1 MKNQTAMKKSF
12 FTLVLLLSGALAF
25 GQSLEDL
32 KQQKKQKEDSVSAI
46 QGRIDALQGQIDA
59 YPGWKV
65 GAFGTIG
72 GSLSEFN
79 NWYAQ
84 GFPNNSA
91 GRIGITINP
100 YAKLDREKYFW
111 YNTAQINLGWVKF
124 DDRDDPDDQE
134 GFRQSN
140 DVFNLQSLYGYNLS
154 SKLAASALLEY
165 RTTVLSNFND
175 PGYLDLG
182 VGVTWRPVAGL
193 VVVVHPI
200 NYNFVF
206 SDGDDVFESSFGAKL
221 LATYE
226 RKFGGLDYKSNF
238 SAFLSYR
245 DSNLSNWTWTNV
257 FAYKVWKDIGI
268 GFEFG
273 LRDNRQEALNFA
285 INNTPEGETLPTFD
299 TVDNDLQTYWLLGLS
314 YDF

>member
-1 MKNQTAMKKSF
+1 MKKSF
-12 FTLVLLLSGALAF
+12 FTLLLLLGSTLAY
-25 GQSLEDL
+25 GQSMEDL
-32 KQQKKQKEDSVSAI
+32 KEQKKQKEDSVSAI
-46 QGRIDALQGQIDA
+46 QDRIDALQDQIDE

-65 GAFGTIG
+65 GAFGTVG

-84 GFPNNSA
+84 GIPNNSA
-91 GRIGITINP
+91 GKIGITINP

-111 YNTAQINLGWVKF
+111 YTNAQINLQWVKF
-124 DDRDDPDDQE
+124 DDKDDPTDEED
-134 GFRQSN
+134 FRQAN
-140 DVFNLQSLYGYNLS
+140 DVFNLSSLFGYNIT

-165 RTTVLSNFND
+165 RTTLLSNFND

-182 VGVTWRPVAGL
+182 VGITWRPIPQL
-193 VVVVHPI
+193 TVVVHPL

-206 SDGDDVFESSFGAKL
+206 SDDGDAFDSSFGAKL

-226 RKFGGLDYKSNF
+226 RKIGGLDYKSTF
-238 SAFLSYR
+238 SAFQSYKS
-245 DSNLSNWTWTNV
+245 SNLSNWTWTNV
-257 FAYKVWKDIGI
+257 FSYKVWKNIGV

-273 LRDNRQEALNFA
+273 LRDNKQEALNFA
-285 INNTPEGETLPTFD
+285 INNTPEGETPPTFD
-299 TVDNDLQTYWLLGLS
+299 TVDNKLQTYWLLGLS

>member
-1 MKNQTAMKKSF
+1 MKKF
-12 FTLVLLLSGALAF
+12 LFALVFLLSGTLAF
-25 GQSLEDL
+25 GQSLEEL
-32 KQQKKQKEDSVSAI
+32 KAAKKQKEDSVSAI
-46 QGRIDALQGQIDA
+46 EGRIGALKSQIDE

-72 GSLSEFN
+72 GSLSQFN

-111 YNTAQINLGWVKF
+111 YNTAQVNLGWVKF
-124 DDRDDPDDQE
+124 DDKDNPTDDD
-134 GFRQSN
+134 GFKESN
-140 DVFNLQSLYGYNLS
+140 DVFNLQSLYGYGLS
-154 SKLAASALLEY
+154 EKLFASALLEY
-165 RTTVLSNFND
+165 RSTILNNFNN

-182 VGVTWRPVAGL
+182 VGITWKPISQL
-193 VVVVHPI
+193 TVVVHPL

-206 SDGDDVFESSFGAKL
+206 SKGDSVFDSSFGAKI

-226 RKFGGLDYKSNF
+226 RKIGGLDYKSNF
-238 SAFLSYR
+238 SAFQSYKS
-245 DSNLSNWTWTNV
+245 SNLSNWTWTNV
-257 FAYKVWKDIGI
+257 FSYKVWKNIGL
-268 GFEFG
+268 GFEFD
-273 LRDNRQEALNFA
+273 LRDNKQEALNFA
-285 INNTPEGETLPTFD
+285 LANFD
-299 TVDNDLQTYWLLGLS
+299 DTSADPIPSFDNIDNKLQTYWLFGLS

>member
-1 MKNQTAMKKSF
+1 MKKIAI
-12 FTLVLLLSGALAF
+12 TLVLMLVGTLGYS
-25 GQSLEDL
+25 QTMEEL
-32 KQQKKQKEDSVSAI
+32 KAEKKQKEDSVSAI
-46 QGRIDALQGQIDA
+46 QGRIDALQSQIDGF
-59 YPGWKV
+59 PGWKV

-100 YAKLDREKYFW
+100 FAKLDRDAYFW
-111 YNTAQINLGWVKF
+111 YNNAQINLGWVKF
-124 DDRDDPDDQE
+124 DDKDDPTDDDS
-134 GFRQSN
+134 FRQAN
-140 DVFNLQSLYGYNLS
+140 DVFNLSSLFGYNLT
-154 SKLAASALLEY
+154 SKLAASTLLEY
-165 RTTVLSNFND
+165 RTTLLNNFND

-182 VGVTWRPVAGL
+182 VGITWRPISQL
-193 VVVVHPI
+193 TVVIHPL

-206 SDGDDVFESSFGAKL
+206 SKDGNDVFESSFGAKL

-226 RKFGGLDYKSNF
+226 RKIGGLDYKSTF
-238 SAFLSYR
+238 SSFTSYKS
-245 DSNLSNWTWTNV
+245 SNLSNWTWTNV
-257 FAYKVWKDIGI
+257 FAYKVWKDIGV

-273 LRDNRQEALNFA
+273 LRDNKQEALNFA
-285 INNTPEGETLPTFD
+285 LNNFDDTSGDPLPTFD
-299 TVDNDLQTYWLLGLS
+299 NIDNKLQTYWLLGLS

>member
-1 MKNQTAMKKSF
+1 MKKNLF
-12 FTLVLLLSGALAF
+12 ILVFLLTAGVSF
-25 GQSLEDL
+25 GQTMEEL
-32 KQQKKQKEDSVSAI
+32 KEAKKAKEDSVSAI
-46 QGRIDALQGQIDA
+46 QGRVDALQELIDE

-65 GAFGTIG
+65 GAFGTVG
-72 GSLSEFN
+72 GSLSQFN

-84 GFPNNSA
+84 GVPNNSA
-91 GRIGITINP
+91 GRIGITVNP
-100 YAKLDREKYFW
+100 FAKLDREKYFW

-124 DDRDDPDDQE
+124 DDKDDPNDEE

-140 DVFNLQSLYGYNLS
+140 DVFNLQSLFGYSLTE
-154 SKLAASALLEY
+154 KLFASTLLEY
-165 RTTVLSNFND
+165 RTTLLSNFND

-182 VGVTWRPVAGL
+182 VGITWKPISQL
-193 VVVVHPI
+193 TVVVHPL

-206 SDGDDVFESSFGAKL
+206 SSGDSVFDSSFGAKL

-226 RKFGGLDYKSNF
+226 RKIGGLDYKSNF
-238 SAFLSYR
+238 SMFQSYKS
-245 DSNLSNWTWTNV
+245 SNLSNWTWTNV
-257 FAYKVWKDIGI
+257 FSYKVWKNIGL

-273 LRDNRQEALNFA
+273 LRDNKQEALNFA

-299 TVDNDLQTYWLLGLS
+299 TVDNKLQTYWLLGLS

>member
-1 MKNQTAMKKSF
+1 MVF
-12 FTLVLLLSGALAF
+12 LLTGTIGF
-25 GQSLEDL
+25 GQTLEEL
-32 KQQKKQKEDSVSAI
+32 KEAKKQKEDSVSAI
-46 QGRIDALQGQIDA
+46 EGRISTLKAQIDE

-72 GSLSEFN
+72 GSLSQFN

-111 YNTAQINLGWVKF
+111 YNTAQVNLGWVKF
-124 DDRDDPDDQE
+124 DDKDDPTDDD
-134 GFRQSN
+134 GFKESN
-140 DVFNLQSLYGYNLS
+140 DVFNLQSLYGYSLS
-154 SKLAASALLEY
+154 EKLFASALLEY
-165 RTTVLSNFND
+165 RSTILNNFND

-182 VGVTWRPVAGL
+182 VGITWKPISQL
-193 VVVVHPI
+193 TVVVHPL

-206 SDGDDVFESSFGAKL
+206 SKGDSVFDSSFGAKV

-226 RKFGGLDYKSNF
+226 RKIGGLDYKSNF
-238 SAFLSYR
+238 SAFQSYKS
-245 DSNLSNWTWTNV
+245 SNLSNWTWTNV
-257 FAYKVWKDIGI
+257 FSYKVWKNIGL

-273 LRDNRQEALNFA
+273 LRDNKQEALNFA
-285 INNTPEGETLPTFD
+285 LSNFDDTSGDPDPTFD
-299 TVDNDLQTYWLLGLS
+299 NIDNKLQTYWLLGLS

>member
-1 MKNQTAMKKSF
+1 MKKF
-12 FTLVLLLSGALAF
+12 LFALVFLLSGTLAF
-25 GQSLEDL
+25 GQSLEEL
-32 KQQKKQKEDSVSAI
+32 KAAKKQKEDSVSAI
-46 QGRIDALQGQIDA
+46 EGRIGALKSQIDE

-72 GSLSEFN
+72 GSLSQFN

-111 YNTAQINLGWVKF
+111 YNTAQVNLGWVKF
-124 DDRDDPDDQE
+124 DDKDDPSDDD
-134 GFRQSN
+134 GFKESN
-140 DVFNLQSLYGYNLS
+140 DVFNLQSLYGYGLS
-154 SKLAASALLEY
+154 EKLFASALLEY
-165 RTTVLSNFND
+165 RSTILNNFNN

-182 VGVTWRPVAGL
+182 VGITWKPISQL
-193 VVVVHPI
+193 TVVVHPL

-206 SDGDDVFESSFGAKL
+206 SKGDSVFDSSFGAKI

-226 RKFGGLDYKSNF
+226 RKIGGLDYKSNF
-238 SAFLSYR
+238 SAFQSYKS
-245 DSNLSNWTWTNV
+245 SNLSNWTWTNV
-257 FAYKVWKDIGI
+257 FSYKVWKNIGL

-273 LRDNRQEALNFA
+273 LRDNKQEALNFA
-285 INNTPEGETLPTFD
+285 LANFDDTSGDPTPTFD
-299 TVDNDLQTYWLLGLS
+299 NIDNKLQTYWLLGLS

>member
-1 MKNQTAMKKSF
+1 MRNILTTAA
-12 FTLVLLLSGALAF
+12 LLLMGTLAF
-25 GQSLEDL
+25 SQTSLEEL
-32 KQQKKQKEDSVSAI
+32 KAAKKQKQDSVSAI

-72 GSLSEFN
+72 GSLSQFN

-91 GRIGITINP
+91 GRIGITVNP

-111 YNTAQINLGWVKF
+111 YTNAQVNLGWVKF
-124 DDRDDPDDQE
+124 DDKDDPTDDDS
-134 GFRQSN
+134 FRQAN
-140 DVFNLQSLYGYNLS
+140 DVFNLSSLFGYNLTK
-154 SKLAASALLEY
+154 KLAASTLLEY
-165 RTTVLSNFND
+165 RTTLLNNFND
-175 PGYLDLG
+175 PGYLDIG
-182 VGVTWRPVAGL
+182 VGITWKPIPQL
-193 VVVVHPI
+193 TVVMHPL

-206 SDGDDVFESSFGAKL
+206 SSDGTAFDSSFGAKV

-226 RKFGGLDYKSNF
+226 RKIAGLDYKSTL
-238 SAFLSYR
+238 SAFQSYKS
-245 DSNLSNWTWTNV
+245 SNLSNWTWTNV
-257 FAYKVWKDIGI
+257 FAYKLWKDIGV

-273 LRDNRQEALNFA
+273 LRDNKQEALNYA
-285 INNTPEGETLPTFD
+285 IETLGQTDATFD
-299 TVDNDLQTYWLLGLS
+299 SIDNKLQTYWLLGLS

>member
-1 MKNQTAMKKSF
+1 MKKF
-12 FTLVLLLSGALAF
+12 LFALVFLLSGTLAF
-25 GQSLEDL
+25 GQSLEEL
-32 KQQKKQKEDSVSAI
+32 KAAKKQKEDSVSAI
-46 QGRIDALQGQIDA
+46 EGRISALKSQIDE

-72 GSLSEFN
+72 GSLSQFN

-111 YNTAQINLGWVKF
+111 YNTAQVNLGWVKF
-124 DDRDDPDDQE
+124 DDKDNPTDDD
-134 GFRQSN
+134 GFKESN
-140 DVFNLQSLYGYNLS
+140 DVFNLQSLYGYGLS
-154 SKLAASALLEY
+154 EKLFASALLEY
-165 RTTVLSNFND
+165 RSTILNNFNN

-182 VGVTWRPVAGL
+182 VGITWKPISQL
-193 VVVVHPI
+193 TVVVHPL

-206 SDGDDVFESSFGAKL
+206 SKGDSVFDSSFGAKI

-226 RKFGGLDYKSNF
+226 RKIGGLDYKSNF
-238 SAFLSYR
+238 SAFQSYKS
-245 DSNLSNWTWTNV
+245 SNLSNWTWTNV
-257 FAYKVWKDIGI
+257 FSYKVWKNIGL

-273 LRDNRQEALNFA
+273 LRDNKQEALNFA
-285 INNTPEGETLPTFD
+285 LANFDDTSGDPTPTFD
-299 TVDNDLQTYWLLGLS
+299 NIDNKLQTYWLLGLS

>member
-1 MKNQTAMKKSF
+1 MKKIL
-12 FTLVLLLSGALAF
+12 FTLVFLGAGALTF
-25 GQSLEDL
+25 GQTLEEL
-32 KQQKKQKEDSVSAI
+32 KEAKKIKEDSVSAI
-46 QGRIDALQGQIDA
+46 QGRVDALQEQIDE

-72 GSLSEFN
+72 GSLSQFN

-91 GRIGITINP
+91 GRIGITVNP

-124 DDRDDPDDQE
+124 DDKDDPDDDD

-140 DVFNLQSLYGYNLS
+140 DVFNLQSLFGYSLTE
-154 SKLAASALLEY
+154 KLFASTLLEY

-182 VGVTWRPVAGL
+182 VGITWKPIPQL
-193 VVVVHPI
+193 TVVVHPL

-206 SDGDDVFESSFGAKL
+206 SSGDSVFDSSFGAKL

-226 RKFGGLDYKSNF
+226 RKIGGLDYKSNF
-238 SAFLSYR
+238 SAFQSYKS
-245 DSNLSNWTWTNV
+245 SNLSNWTWTNV
-257 FAYKVWKDIGI
+257 FSYKVWKGIGL

-273 LRDNRQEALNFA
+273 LRDNKQEALNFA
-285 INNTPEGETLPTFD
+285 LANFDDTTGDPTPTFD
-299 TVDNDLQTYWLLGLS
+299 NIDNKLQTYWLLGLS